1 MTFYRLTF
9 YPNGHLDGARLDTD
23 EVEPELVAPFRPLF
37 DRGLVFDTTISAG
50 AGSVRVKW
58 TGSDGGQALFTF
70 SYDGKPFM
78 SGAFVAGH
86 DPQADAEL
94 LGMFTRSLEATSLLQ
109 QIATG
114 QPNPLAVILAQPER
128 PLLAGVVWPT
138 LPGELFEQVQ
148 GLDILLLAEFLRRT
162 AGAG

>member
-9 YPNGHLDGARLDTD
+9 YPNGQLDGARLDTD
-23 EVEPELVAPFRPLF
+23 ELQPELVASFRPLF
-37 DRGLVFDTTISAG
+37 DRGLIFDTTVGAG
-50 AGSVRVKW
+50 VGSVRVKW
-58 TGSDGGQALFTF
+58 TGMDDGQALFTF

-78 SGAFVAGH
+78 SGAFVAGQN
-86 DPQADAEL
+86 PQADAEL
-94 LGMFTRSLEATSLLQ
+94 LEMFTRSLESTPLLQ
-109 QIATG
+109 QVAAG

-138 LPGELFEQVQ
+138 LPAELFEQVQ

-162 AGAG
+162 GGAG